1 MQRDAR
7 PSRLQECLDSLTHDE
22 SPPLNGLLSVEYIVL
37 RRVNV
42 RKDYV
47 HVEFVDGDTKDENE
61 WFEGPVPEYMTI
73 GALFEMRDEIDR
85 GARRK
90 VYGRRK
96 LRDEGDSGIST
107 GNESEYA
114 EREESLDG
122 DDMVAV
128 HAVRSGSAS
137 GVSSKGTDK
146 NVSCDS
152 SSAAPRSSTGTRRRA
167 SREISAKRAKTCPD
181 AGNRALRTA
190 EEAKAKTCAVVQKPK
205 AGGMD
210 LQDPDF
216 LKLETKSAA
225 KEGVELS
232 ERKG

>member
-1 MQRDAR
+1 
-7 PSRLQECLDSLTHDE
+7 
-22 SPPLNGLLSVEYIVL
+22 
-37 RRVNV
+37 
-42 RKDYV
+42 
-47 HVEFVDGDTKDENE
+47 VDGDVKDGKE
-61 WFEGPVPEYMTI
+61 WFEGPVPDYKTI
-73 GALFEMRDEIDR
+73 RELFEMKDKMDR
-85 GARRK
+85 GARRE
-90 VYGRRK
+90 VYGRMK
-96 LRDEGDSGIST
+96 LGDDDHSNLLT
-107 GNESEYA
+107 GNECGYD

-128 HAVRSGSAS
+128 HAVGAGSAN
-137 GVSSKGTDK
+137 GVSSEDADE
-146 NVSCDS
+146 NASCDS

>member
-7 PSRLQECLDSLTHDE
+7 LSLQECLDSLTHDE
-22 SPPLNGLLSVEYIVL
+22 SPPLNGLLSIEYIVL

-47 HVEFVDGDTKDENE
+47 HVEFVDSDTKDENE
-61 WFEGPVPEYMTI
+61 WFEGSVPEYMTI

-90 VYGRRK
+90 VYGRKK

-152 SSAAPRSSTGTRRRA
+152 SSAAPRSSAGTRRRT
-167 SREISAKRAKTCPD
+167 SREMDTKRAKSCHD
-181 AGNRALRTA
+181 AGNRTLRTVD
-190 EEAKAKTCAVVQKPK
+190 EAKAETCAVVEKSKVRGVDRPK
-205 AGGMD
+205 
-210 LQDPDF
+210 PDF
-216 LKLETKSAA
+216 LVMATRSASD
-225 KEGVELS
+225 EGMKPS
-232 ERKG
+232 ERAE